1 MIFLTIVGPKLETK
15 IDPGKEPKAKKTII
29 IDANLSPIKL
39 MIDTLQIK
47 LAKLRDN
54 DDKKDKLLK
63 LKFKILRISNL
74 KKD

>member
-1 MIFLTIVGPKLETK
+1 
-15 IDPGKEPKAKKTII
+15 
-29 IDANLSPIKL
+29 

-63 LKFKILRISNL
+63 LKFIILRISNL
-74 KKD
+74 KRLNL